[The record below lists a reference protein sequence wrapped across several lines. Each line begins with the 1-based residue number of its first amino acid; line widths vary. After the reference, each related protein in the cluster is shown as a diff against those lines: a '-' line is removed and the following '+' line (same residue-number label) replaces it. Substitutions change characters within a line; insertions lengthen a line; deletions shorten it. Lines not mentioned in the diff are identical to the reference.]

1 MMTLFID
8 PGLNPGLFYLSAV
21 SIIAILSIC
30 TAIRNT
36 TEWKS
41 SPNRRMSC
49 RVGGLEVIAS

>member
-41 SPNRRMSC
+41 SPNRRMS
-49 RVGGLEVIAS
+49 VG